1 MVTNHRN
8 EFWDKK
14 CLETQSYLR
23 SKKSSE
29 SWKFMKNVRSS
40 NSGKSQLNLISA
52 DTWEK
57 YYYKLLVEDR
67 KEFLGKNERL
77 LEKGI
82 GNVIEIDSNTVKHA
96 IMRMKTGTA
105 AGPGDIPIEL
115 IKSGSQKLLEMITI
129 LLNKIINGEKVPEE
143 WKVAII
149 IITSIHRK
157 GDKRKW

>member
-1 MVTNHRN
+1 
-8 EFWDKK
+8 
-14 CLETQSYLR
+14 LELQSYLR
-23 SKKSSE
+23 SKESSE
-29 SWKFMKNVRSS
+29 SSKFIKNIRSS
-40 NSGKSQLNLISA
+40 NSGKSQLNLVSA

-57 YYYKLLVEDR
+57 HYYKLFVEDH

-82 GNVIEIDSNTVKHA
+82 GNVIEIDSNTVKHT
-96 IMRMKTGTA
+96 IMRMKTRTA

-115 IKSGSQKLLEMITI
+115 IKSGVQQLLEMITI

-149 IITSIHRK
+149 TSRHKK
-157 GDKRKW
+157 GDKRKVKIIEEYQ